1 MISNL
6 AIAIFSLFIAVGAEA
21 QQTPPIPDPK
31 AAAATAQPVAPPT
44 PPPNQ
49 EGQSPTQAQHQ
60 GVDELLDG
68 SGLVINKNVFTYD
81 GNEGRDPFKIYRE
94 YVQPINEPGTGNT
107 NPGPGNIHLGSGKNI
122 RTILVPEDIVVQGI
136 MYRKKDPVALVM
148 IKGVKGLNKLKI
160 NSPVG
165 RNEGKVIDI
174 QPGKIVI
181 EQVKDFDGQKFT
193 EKVVLEVRA
202 KKN

>member
-6 AIAIFSLFIAVGAEA
+6 ALFIFSLFLAGVAEA
-21 QQTPPIPDPK
+21 QQTPPIPDPNTG
-31 AAAATAQPVAPPT
+31 AAAQPAPLPPEPPT
-44 PPPNQ
+44 T
-49 EGQSPTQAQHQ
+49 STSQ

-68 SGLVINKNVFTYD
+68 SGLVINKNNFTYD
-81 GNEGRDPFKIYRE
+81 GNEGRDPFQIYRE
-94 YVQPINEPGTGNT
+94 YVPPLDK
-107 NPGPGNIHLGSGKNI
+107 PGPGNNPGIGNINLGKEKTI
-122 RTILVPEDIVVQGI
+122 RTVLVPEDIVVQGI
-136 MYRKKDPVALVM
+136 LYRKKDPIALVL
-148 IKGVKGLNKLKI
+148 IKGVKGLNKLKL

-174 QPGKIVI
+174 QPDKIVI
-181 EQVKDFDGQKFT
+181 EQVKGFDGQKFT

>member
-6 AIAIFSLFIAVGAEA
+6 ALFIFSLFIVGVAEA
-21 QQTPPIPDPK
+21 QQTLPIPDPNTG
-31 AAAATAQPVAPPT
+31 ATSQPAAPPA
-44 PPPNQ
+44 Q
-49 EGQSPTQAQHQ
+49 GQLQ
-60 GVDELLDG
+60 GVEELLDG

-81 GNEGRDPFKIYRE
+81 GNEGRDPFKVYRE
-94 YVQPINEPGTGNT
+94 YVQPINTPGTGNT
-107 NPGPGNIHLGSGKNI
+107 NPGSGDIQLGNGKNI

-136 MYRKKDPVALVM
+136 MYRKKDPVALVL

-174 QPGKIVI
+174 QPDKIVI

>member
-6 AIAIFSLFIAVGAEA
+6 ALFIFSLFLVGVAEA
-21 QQTPPIPDPK
+21 QQTPPIPDPNTG
-31 AAAATAQPVAPPT
+31 AAVQPAPPAPTNPAPPT
-44 PPPNQ
+44 APAN
-49 EGQSPTQAQHQ
+49 Q

-94 YVQPINEPGTGNT
+94 YVQPLNTPGTGNS
-107 NPGPGNIHLGSGKNI
+107 PGIGNINLGNGKNI

-148 IKGVKGLNKLKI
+148 IKGVKGLNKLKL

-174 QPGKIVI
+174 QPDKIVI